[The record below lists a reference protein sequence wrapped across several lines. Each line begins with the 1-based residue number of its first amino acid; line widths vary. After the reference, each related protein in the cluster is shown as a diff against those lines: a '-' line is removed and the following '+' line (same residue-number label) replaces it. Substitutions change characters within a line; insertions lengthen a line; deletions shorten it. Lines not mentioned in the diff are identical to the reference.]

1 MASKSDQ
8 RQNNE
13 TALREVK
20 APEVAREQPETVPA
34 LTAALA
40 DNAPK
45 SVFRDW
51 AAI

>member
-1 MASKSDQ
+1 MASTSDQ

-13 TALREVK
+13 TGLREVK
-20 APEVAREQPETVPA
+20 APETAREQPETVPA

-40 DNAPK
+40 ENAPK
-45 SVFRDW
+45 PVFRDW